1 MKKQSAAEIQYSIR
15 RVPRE
20 VDRMLRQKAARSKQ
34 SLNQVI
40 LDELTIATLGR
51 TQKADFA
58 DLVGRWTNDP
68 AFDGILA
75 VQRQIDWDKW
85 R

>member
-1 MKKQSAAEIQYSIR
+1 MKKQSAAGIQYSIR

-20 VDRMLRQKAARSKQ
+20 VDRMLRQKAAQSKR

-40 LDELTIATLGR
+40 LDELTMATLGR
-51 TQKADFA
+51 KQKADFS
-58 DLVGRWTNDP
+58 DLVGRWTDDP

-75 VQRQIDWDKW
+75 AQRQIDRDQW